1 MRRFAFALALAV
13 VVSPAV
19 AKDKFPYK
27 EDGPKRNWYLQTTIR
42 VCTRDPYWSRLGS
55 DQEVLD
61 FCNCKALYLADVT
74 TDQDISDQ
82 YKAQAAHTKVP
93 AELTDKW
100 QTAYTAC
107 QGKFTN
113 LPPVPERGK

>member
-61 FCNCKALYLADVT
+61 FCNCKALYLADAL
-74 TDQDISDQ
+74 TDEDVSEQ
-82 YKAQAAHTKVP
+82 YRAQTGRKIP
-93 AELTDKW
+93 AELQGKW
-100 QTAYTAC
+100 QASYGAC
-107 QGKFTN
+107 MKHFTK
-113 LPPVPERGK
+113 LPPVPSRER